1 MLTLLTL
8 LGAILVSPVDA
19 SASTHGGAETRV
31 RAIDTPAAAVVAADS
46 ITSPAFVGVSG
57 VWLRQ
62 LVSATGVA
70 TNSADDVAGLE
81 SAWVLRVF
89 LTLETGMMEH
99 GNYRCAAEAAEV
111 SGRAA

>member
-1 MLTLLTL
+1 MGLVLELVARQDELSAANAKLT
-8 LGAILVSPVDA
+8 
-19 SASTHGGAETRV
+19 AENERL
-31 RAIDTPAAAVVAADS
+31 RAL
-46 ITSPAFVGVSG
+46 SG
-57 VWLRQ
+57 K
-62 LVSATGVA
+62 SSG
-70 TNSADDVAGLE
+70 NSE

>member
-1 MLTLLTL
+1 MAN
-8 LGAILVSPVDA
+8 GPVPSVDVLV
-19 SASTHGGAETRV
+19 AENARLRV
-31 RAIDTPAAAVVAADS
+31 ELDAAAVLVGQLIGATAAFEARLSAFQEQASSQAERIATLEALVAE
-46 ITSPAFVGVSG
+46 PRRGG
-57 VWLRQ
+57 KRQ
-62 LVSATGVA
+62 A
-70 TNSADDVAGLE
+70 E

>member
-1 MLTLLTL
+1 LDESQNSDGRREWSKQNTDQCDCHVVTS
-8 LGAILVSPVDA
+8 IWWRI
-19 SASTHGGAETRV
+19 ETIARKW
-31 RAIDTPAAAVVAADS
+31 RT
-46 ITSPAFVGVSG
+46 T
-57 VWLRQ
+57 Q
-62 LVSATGVA
+62 
-70 TNSADDVAGLE
+70 NE